1 MKHYRRFFALLLV
14 GVMVLACAGCGT
26 APSSD
31 SLTEPGTSVPP
42 PGTTRPDINLLR
54 EVEQDGLVLRVFSE
68 YQYKFTGEP
77 FTLTASITNN
87 AGRDITYGAGSGMP
101 NMHDEIQV
109 RIAPDFI
116 DMDTYGIIR
125 VAFLRFATL
134 KAGET
139 ITLTIRFLPGEP
151 RGEYQGD
158 LSEQEINWYPA
169 GEYQGTAL
177 FTWYTGTKENP
188 GEEKQ
193 LRLEFPVVLI

>member
-1 MKHYRRFFALLLV
+1 
-14 GVMVLACAGCGT
+14 
-26 APSSD
+26 
-31 SLTEPGTSVPP
+31 
-42 PGTTRPDINLLR
+42 
-54 EVEQDGLVLRVFSE
+54 
-68 YQYKFTGEP
+68 
-77 FTLTASITNN
+77 
-87 AGRDITYGAGSGMP
+87 
-101 NMHDEIQV
+101 
-109 RIAPDFI
+109 
-116 DMDTYGIIR
+116 
-125 VAFLRFATL
+125 L

-188 GEEKQ
+188 GEEKK